1 MKGPMPSPVS
11 VPALRAHLAAR
22 SGFVAADDGGRRA
35 AVALVLL
42 PRAETL
48 DILLIRRAER
58 AGDLWSGHMALP
70 GGRHESQDET
80 LADTAIR
87 ETLEE
92 VGLDLRADGE
102 LLGRLDDL
110 PATGRGK
117 AVGMVVSPFVFT
129 IAREPALT
137 LDPGEVEEAMW
148 APLAAMIDGST
159 DTTIDYRH
167 EGHDLR
173 LPGYAVGERVVWGM
187 THRMLNF
194 LFDAIRAST

>member
-1 MKGPMPSPVS
+1 MPALVS
-11 VPALRAHLAAR
+11 LPSLRAHLASR
-22 SGFVAADDGGRRA
+22 SGFVAAEGAGRRA

-42 PRAETL
+42 PRHETL

-70 GGRHESQDET
+70 GGRQEPGDAT

-92 VGLDLRADGE
+92 VGLDLRAEGE

-117 AVGMVVSPFVFT
+117 AVGMVVSPWVF
-129 IAREPALT
+129 AVEREPRLT
-137 LDPGEVEEAMW
+137 PNDEVDEAIW

-159 DTTIDYRH
+159 DTTMDYRY
-167 EGHDLR
+167 EGDDLT
-173 LPGYAVGERVVWGM
+173 LPGYLVGERVVWGM
-187 THRMLNF
+187 THRMLGF

>member
-1 MKGPMPSPVS
+1 MPSLVS
-11 VPALRAHLAAR
+11 LPALRAHLASR
-22 SGFVAADDGGRRA
+22 TGFVAGDAGRRA

-42 PRAETL
+42 PREETL

-70 GGRHESQDET
+70 GGRQEPTDAT

-92 VGLDLRADGE
+92 VGLDLRAEGE

-110 PATGRGK
+110 PATGRGQ
-117 AVGMVVSPFVFT
+117 AVGMVVSPWVF
-129 IAREPALT
+129 AVEREPRLT
-137 LDPGEVEEAMW
+137 LNEEVDEAMW

-159 DTTIDYRH
+159 DTIVDYRH
-167 EGHDLR
+167 EGHDLK
-173 LPGYAVGERVVWGM
+173 LPGYLVGERVVWGM
-187 THRMLNF
+187 THRMLGF
-194 LFDAIRAST
+194 LFDAIRASA